1 MTLTGTLGTVIWTA
15 PEVLRNEPWVA
26 ASDVY
31 SFAIVLVEMLTR
43 KLPYGGIHLFAV
55 PLKVAE
61 GYRPPLSASEEGAE
75 AGGAVESPTPP
86 GRGRR
91 RRALEELVRQCW
103 GSDPASRPTFLQI
116 IDRLNE
122 IGDRDGDDSDDAQ

>member
-31 SFAIVLVEMLTR
+31 YFSIVLAEMLTR

-55 PLKVAE
+55 PLKVTE
-61 GYRPPLSASEEGAE
+61 GYRPPLSAHGEEAQADGSVKQPA
-75 AGGAVESPTPP
+75 SPS
-86 GRGRR
+86 
-91 RRALEELVRQCW
+91 RRALEELVCQCW
-103 GSDPASRPTFLQI
+103 HSNPKSRPTFLQI
-116 IDRLNE
+116 IDRLND
-122 IGDRDGDDSDDAQ
+122 IGNMPFH